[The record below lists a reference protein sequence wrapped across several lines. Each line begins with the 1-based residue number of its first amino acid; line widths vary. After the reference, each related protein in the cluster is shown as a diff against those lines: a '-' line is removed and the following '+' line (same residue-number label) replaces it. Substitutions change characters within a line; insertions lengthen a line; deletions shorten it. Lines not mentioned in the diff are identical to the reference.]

1 MIRAIIYAVLVCGIM
16 TIGLVA
22 LDLNKHKPVS
32 VAPEKKERSGVDKQ
46 PPKKDE
52 TAKGIPSK
60 AKAAKAVPTKAV
72 AEKSEEDQV
81 KPNQISQKT
90 TGITLTALIKGLRS
104 DKGQIIAQLFDSS
117 DAFNNNRYD
126 QAVRTLV
133 IPAKN
138 FSGELNFSQ
147 LPRGEYALVLFHDEN
162 NNQQFDQ
169 TGSLIEGYAYSA
181 NLSKTVAAKTT
192 AVHFRQ
198 AAFNADSDKKLNIS
212 LIYH

>member
-16 TIGLVA
+16 TMGLVA

-32 VAPEKKERSGVDKQ
+32 VAPEKKELSEVDKQ
-46 PPKKDE
+46 PSKKDE

-60 AKAAKAVPTKAV
+60 AKAAKAIPSNAK
-72 AEKSEEDQV
+72 DDPV
-81 KPNQISQKT
+81 KPQQVSQKP
-90 TGITLTALIKGLRS
+90 TGITLTALIKGLRN
-104 DKGQIIAQLFDSS
+104 DKGQIIAQLFDNP

-138 FSGELNFSQ
+138 FSGELSFNQ

-162 NNQQFDQ
+162 SNQQFDQ

-181 NLSKTVAAKTT
+181 NLSKTVVAKTT
-192 AVHFRQ
+192 AVNFRQ